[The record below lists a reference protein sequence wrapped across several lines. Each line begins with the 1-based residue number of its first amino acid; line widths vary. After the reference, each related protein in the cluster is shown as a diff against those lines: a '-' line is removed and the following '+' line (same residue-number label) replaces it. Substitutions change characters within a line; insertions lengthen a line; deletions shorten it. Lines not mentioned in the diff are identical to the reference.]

1 MRPVPAAGPEDGGG
15 AVPGPGQVG
24 ADGRPRV
31 LFLSENN
38 GGHSTMHLGIR
49 AGLAHDDRIVPTF
62 VDVPPPRLLRRAVS
76 VQIPGLARLDL
87 DLASQRGQLATSATA
102 RRLLRAA
109 AGTYDVL
116 HVYTQHA
123 ALTSRDIL
131 RAGPSVVATDAAGH
145 DVARLLPYR
154 RPTVW
159 TERQRG
165 LRERLERPVWDAAT
179 LVLTKS
185 EWAARSLREDYGV
198 TPDRLRVVPLGI
210 EVPPTAPARVPHER
224 PTITFVGRSLARK
237 GGLTLLDLF
246 RARWADRFELHLV
259 TKEAVAPTP
268 GVIVHRDFEPGD
280 PRLADLFARTDVL
293 AFPTETDTFG
303 YAALEAMSAAVP
315 VVARRTSALPE
326 IVVDGGTGLL
336 VGAGPE
342 ELAAAI
348 EAILG
353 DPERARAMGE
363 AGRRRM
369 LERFDARVTTGAL
382 VDVLLEAHERFWAVR
397 P

>member
-1 MRPVPAAGPEDGGG
+1 MAGSGQ
-15 AVPGPGQVG
+15 PGETR
-24 ADGRPRV
+24 RPRV

-49 AGLAHDDRIVPTF
+49 AGLAYDDRISASF
-62 VDVPPPRLLRRAVS
+62 VDVPPAGFARRLAS
-76 VQIPGLARLDL
+76 VQVPGLAGLDL
-87 DLASQRGQLATSATA
+87 DLASLRGQLATSTAA

-131 RAGPSVVATDAAGH
+131 RAVPSVVATDATGH

-165 LRERLERPVWDAAT
+165 LRNRFERPVWDAAT

-210 EVPPTAPARVPHER
+210 EVPAELPARVPHER

-237 GGLTLLDLF
+237 GGLVLLDLF
-246 RARWADRFELHLV
+246 RERWSDRYELHLV

-268 GVIVHRDFEPGD
+268 GVVVHGDFEPGD
-280 PRLADLFARTDVL
+280 PRLADLFARTDLL
-293 AFPTETDTFG
+293 AFPTESDTFG
-303 YAALEAMSAAVP
+303 YAALEAMAAAVP
-315 VVARRTSALPE
+315 VVARSTSALPE

-336 VGAGPE
+336 VGPSPS
-342 ELAAAI
+342 ELGAAI
-348 EAILG
+348 EALLE
-353 DPERARAMGE
+353 DPARARAMGE

-369 LERFDARVTTGAL
+369 LERYDARVTTTRL